1 MIRHHLESMRRNE
14 RHSTFYVSFPALYSA
29 TLEAMR
35 EAGVEIISA
44 SYDEGRILG
53 VVSTDS
59 MFRSRIKARLF
70 RSSEAVLLG
79 LETADRIIGK
89 DGIAAETSED
99 ILRFL
104 EDRFEPLNRLTNRSS
119 PHFSGVTK

>member
-1 MIRHHLESMRRNE
+1 
-14 RHSTFYVSFPALYSA
+14 
-29 TLEAMR
+29 
-35 EAGVEIISA
+35 
-44 SYDEGRILG
+44 
-53 VVSTDS
+53 